1 LGGQRIAVLGLSF
14 KPHTDDVRESPTI
27 ELVRQL
33 WEDGLDVVVHDP
45 DIQLDEMVG
54 SNWAH
59 LERQLPQIREISRS
73 SLDETLEAADVVV
86 VSQRRREFSEA
97 LQRLNS
103 TQVVDLV
110 SIDSAP
116 AASKPKV
123 R

>member
-1 LGGQRIAVLGLSF
+1 
-14 KPHTDDVRESPTI
+14 VRESPTI

-73 SLDETLEAADVVV
+73 SLAETLEAADIVV

-97 LQRLNS
+97 VRRLNNAR
-103 TQVVDLV
+103 VIDLV
-110 SIDSAP
+110 SIDSAG
-116 AASKPKV
+116 AASNPDV
-123 R
+123 H